1 MMSTMKQVYSAQNPT
16 EAHLVRGI
24 LETRG
29 ISCEVRGDVLFGAR
43 GEIPLTHET
52 APSVWIEEDFRY
64 KEARRIVQEYESANA
79 GNREKRKSW
88 ICSSCG
94 EELEGQFTHC
104 WNCGS
109 SH

>member
-1 MMSTMKQVYSAQNPT
+1 MKQVYSAQNPT
-16 EAHLVRGI
+16 EAHLVKGI

-29 ISCEVRGDVLFGAR
+29 ISCQVKGDVLFGAR

-52 APSVWIEEDFRY
+52 APSVWIEEDYRY
-64 KEARRIVQEYESANA
+64 KEARQIVQEYESNNS
-79 GNREKRKSW
+79 GIRQKEKSW

-104 WNCGS
+104 WQCGS
-109 SH
+109 SIPLM